1 MEKLPG
7 SRNKRTEQ
15 QIFRGLPVAIE
26 PRCCEHCPDAAIHTL
41 NYPCPY
47 AGGSI
52 HHRGSDL
59 RIDVLPCSLPLLKI
73 LMCEDNINCWI
84 YKSIRKDEMYL
95 YLSAEDAFDR
105 LPDELLS
112 SFGTPV
118 FVLSMELTAKRKLA
132 RVDTGKVIS
141 ALRQEGYF
149 LQMPPDLKPNLYFG
163 D

>member
-1 MEKLPG
+1 
-7 SRNKRTEQ
+7 
-15 QIFRGLPVAIE
+15 
-26 PRCCEHCPDAAIHTL
+26 
-41 NYPCPY
+41 
-47 AGGSI
+47 
-52 HHRGSDL
+52 
-59 RIDVLPCSLPLLKI
+59 
-73 LMCEDNINCWI
+73 
-84 YKSIRKDEMYL
+84 MYL

-149 LQMPPDLKPNLYFG
+149 LQMPPDLKPNLYYG

>member
-1 MEKLPG
+1 
-7 SRNKRTEQ
+7 
-15 QIFRGLPVAIE
+15 
-26 PRCCEHCPDAAIHTL
+26 
-41 NYPCPY
+41 
-47 AGGSI
+47 
-52 HHRGSDL
+52 
-59 RIDVLPCSLPLLKI
+59 
-73 LMCEDNINCWI
+73 MCEDNINCWI